1 MLQVTGM
8 DMNVR
13 KVNNLNMVVKR
24 TSADVGRD
32 IFFSYDI
39 WDAVD
44 FGVFL

>member
-13 KVNNLNMVVKR
+13 KIPNLNMVKR
-24 TSADVGRD
+24 TAADVGRD